1 MGVVVFVFVV
11 VVFQIVLLFVF
22 VILLFTIV
30 VLTTST
36 TTAQST
42 SSSWVTIETYN
53 EPQCNLDSSS
63 IGGIVMQSGD
73 CVQGQQVT
81 CNSNNDIITVQEF
94 NDQECQTT
102 AANVTQYTSGVCNTV
117 SQVHGFYKTY
127 TCSPTMPSLPARSL
141 SISTYSACKLNPSLL
156 TGFRWIPSYKCMAI
170 RRDEISGTATSASSS
185 VGTSA
190 SASASSA
197 SASSGSASS
206 GSVLLPYYNHDN
218 HANKISSMDL
228 LDKYFDFLD
237 TINFNQLN
245 GGQEDDNVGVLTQ
258 PPGGRLGTTGT
269 GLTGSGVGFGTGT
282 GDTSGSGPI
291 NFVSFGI
298 VVCNQTDNK
307 LFAYFNGNH
316 PGSTSGTA
324 GSVLSTGKYSSGD
337 PYGSN
342 MNVPTSVTTGWS
354 GGTGATASSGRSAT
368 GGDGSATT
376 ATSGVSASGGSSA
389 SSSSGSG
396 SASGSADYN
405 GCSIPPNLF
414 GGGKNVQQC
423 YQNQLLSV
431 TCTPPYHS

>member
-1 MGVVVFVFVV
+1 M
-11 VVFQIVLLFVF
+11 
-22 VILLFTIV
+22 IV
-30 VLTTST
+30 VYHPGLHLSLILIIS
-36 TTAQST
+36 A
-42 SSSWVTIETYN
+42 
-53 EPQCNLDSSS
+53 D
-63 IGGIVMQSGD
+63 
-73 CVQGQQVT
+73 
-81 CNSNNDIITVQEF
+81 NSIITVQQYK
-94 NDQECQTT
+94 DQECQTT

-117 SQVHGFYKTY
+117 SKVNGFYKTY

-170 RRDEISGTATSASSS
+170 SRGSIAATGTSASSS
-185 VGTSA
+185 VTTTPYSSA
-190 SASASSA
+190 SASATSVSPSA
-197 SASSGSASS
+197 SATSSSATASASGSSGSS
-206 GSVLLPYYNHDN
+206 GSVLLPHYNYNHD
-218 HANKISSMDL
+218 NKISSMDL

-245 GGQEDDNVGVLTQ
+245 GQEEDDNDNVGVPTQ

-269 GLTGSGVGFGTGT
+269 GLSGSGIGFGTGT
-282 GDTSGSGPI
+282 GSTGSGPV

-298 VVCNQTDNK
+298 VVCNQTDNI

-337 PYGSN
+337 PYCSN
-342 MNVPTSVTTGWS
+342 MNIPTSVTTGWS
-354 GGTGATASSGRSAT
+354 GGNSANSGNSGRAAT

-396 SASGSADYN
+396 SGSADYN
-405 GCSIPPNLF
+405 GCSIPFNLD
-414 GGGKNVQQC
+414 GGGKNIQQC
-423 YQNQLLSV
+423 YQNELLSV